1 MKFKFLLIALLLF
14 LPGMAMSQ
22 DTMTTNQKLNVF
34 IDCRGCSEQF
44 IQTEIKFV
52 NFVRDQSDADVH
64 ILVVRQRTG
73 SGGRQYTINFMGRG
87 ILIEESEVI
96 QFNSLQQDTDE
107 IERNRLVQHIGLGLI
122 GFMTDRDIIS
132 DINIMYNIDENEEQS
147 ETEDIDP
154 WNNWLFEI
162 SASTNLSGE
171 ERRKTF
177 RLDGGVEARR
187 VTENWKVELQYD
199 RNFNRRTFKTTEDDG
214 STSTNSFIIESQR
227 YFGLL
232 GKTINNHWTIGAY
245 TRARSSTQDNIDY
258 NIGITPT
265 VEYSLFP
272 YSEFTRREVT
282 FRYGML
288 ALQQNYT
295 DTTIFNETEEFL
307 LRQEFSIRVDFT
319 QPWGGLRANLDVGN
333 YMNDFS
339 QNRFNIGGRLD
350 MRISRGLTVFL
361 RANYSI
367 INDQITL
374 PKGDSTDEEVLL
386 NLIQQATSYNYSGS
400 VGFSFNFGSLYNNV
414 VNPRL

>member
-1 MKFKFLLIALLLF
+1 MRSKFFIFLGLLMM
-14 LPGMAMSQ
+14 PVMASGQ
-22 DTMTTNQKLNVF
+22 DSNQQKLNVF
-34 IDCRGCSEQF
+34 IDCRGCSESF

-87 ILIEESEVI
+87 ILIDESEVI
-96 QFNSLQQDTDE
+96 KFNSPQQDTDE

-122 GFMTDRDIIS
+122 GFMTDRDILA
-132 DINIMYNIDENEEQS
+132 DIELIYSQPEAEE
-147 ETEDIDP
+147 ETQEPEEDP

-162 SASTNLSGE
+162 SASTDLSGE

-177 RLDGGVEARR
+177 RLQGGVEARR
-187 VTENWKVELQYD
+187 VTENWKVELDYR
-199 RNFNRRTFKTTEDDG
+199 RNFNRRTFRTNNDDG
-214 STSTNSFIIESQR
+214 TTSSNSFIIESQR
-227 YFGLL
+227 YFGLV

-258 NIGITPT
+258 NFGATPT
-265 VEYSLFP
+265 IEYSLYP
-272 YSEFTRREVT
+272 YSEFTRREIT

-288 ALQQNYT
+288 AMQQNYT
-295 DTTIFNETEEFL
+295 DSTIFNKTEEFL
-307 LRQEFSIRVDFT
+307 LRQEFNVRVDFT
-319 QPWGGLRANLDVGN
+319 QPWGGLRAYLEAGN

-339 QNRFNIGGRLD
+339 RNRFRIGGRLN
-350 MRISRGLTVFL
+350 MRISRGLSVFIS
-361 RANYSI
+361 ANYSI
-367 INDQITL
+367 INDQISL

-386 NLIQQATSYNYSGS
+386 NLRQQATSFNYDGS